1 MRHLRPRKRKNNIK
15 ITLGAHFSALCNA
28 LARSFDRL
36 GVPICYFKRHHRIV
50 SSSSTNATV
59 PSTQTPLSS
68 RQPAPL
74 QAGPLARQKVQPERR
89 TAPQPQPLSHTAA
102 STLGAQPPQTPDKQL
117 SSVGRLPYPLIPSAT
132 LECVTRCLTLSATTL
147 VEKLPPQDGTFPD
160 ERNGLLG
167 TLHQYRMCIRC
178 YTIYI
183 I

>member
-36 GVPICYFKRHHRIV
+36 SVPICYFKRHLH
-50 SSSSTNATV
+50 
-59 PSTQTPLSS
+59 
-68 RQPAPL
+68 
-74 QAGPLARQKVQPERR
+74 ARQKVQPERR
-89 TAPQPQPLSHTAA
+89 SAPQPQPLSHTAA
-102 STLGAQPPQTPDKQL
+102 STLGAQPPQMPDKQL
-117 SSVGRLPYPLIPSAT
+117 SSAGRLPYPLIPSAT

>member
-15 ITLGAHFSALCNA
+15 ITLGAHFSTLCNA

-36 GVPICYFKRHHRIV
+36 DVPICYFKRHLH
-50 SSSSTNATV
+50 
-59 PSTQTPLSS
+59 
-68 RQPAPL
+68 
-74 QAGPLARQKVQPERR
+74 ARQKVQPERR

-102 STLGAQPPQTPDKQL
+102 STLGAQPPQMPDKQL

-147 VEKLPPQDGTFPD
+147 VEKLPPQGGTFPD

-183 I
+183 IYYTQAPMVSPTEIRPCGTYE